1 MAPSVLIATV
11 VAAVYLAWEPASADL
26 AAQTFRA
33 DLFADQ
39 GFVLWSNA
47 WYGGFHVPGYSLL
60 YPPLA
65 AWLGVRLVGAI
76 AAVVAAVLFAVLV
89 SRRSGTRGGQLASMV
104 FAVGVSAWL
113 FTGRMP
119 FLLGIAIGLGALLA
133 AESRRLVLCAMLAG
147 LTGIASPVAGLFT
160 GLAGAAIGLAGDRTR
175 GAALALPSALAIL
188 VMGLAFPNGGEEPF
202 ALSSFIAVPLFAAG
216 AFWLIPPEE
225 RELRI
230 GVALYLI
237 LAILVVAIPNPLGG
251 NLTRLGA
258 LFAAPIAL
266 LVAWYRPVAL
276 AIVAVPL
283 LYWQL
288 SPPIRDT
295 VTALG
300 DPSTEASFYEPLISR
315 LEAEETEA
323 AATGETRVHVPAT
336 RNRWEAV
343 YVAEHFPLARG
354 WMRQLESD
362 DFELFQ
368 DGELTPGAYRDWLN
382 EHGVGL
388 VAVPLGVER
397 DYLAEDEVDLIDAGL
412 PFLEPEWSNHDWR
425 VYRFIDEPPVRYRW
439 TPYWD
444 VVDGEG
450 CVERD
455 GDWTRVEAPDG
466 SEVQIG
472 VRFSL
477 DGLTGT
483 ERVCSG

>member
-1 MAPSVLIATV
+1 MGPSVLVATAI
-11 VAAVYLAWEPASADL
+11 AAVYLAWEPASADL

-33 DLFADQ
+33 DLFSDQ

-65 AWLGVRLVGAI
+65 AWFGLRLVGAV
-76 AAVVAAVLFAVLV
+76 AVVAAAALFSILV
-89 SRRSGTRGGQLASMV
+89 SRQFGTRGAQLASIL

-119 FLLGIAIGLGALLA
+119 FLLGVALGLGTLLA
-133 AESRRLVLCAMLAG
+133 AQSRRWGVCAVLAALSG
-147 LTGIASPVAGLFT
+147 LASPVSGLFV
-160 GLAGAAIGLAGDRTR
+160 GLAGAAVGLAGDRIH
-175 GAALALPSALAIL
+175 GAAMALPSGLAIL
-188 VMGLAFPNGGEEPF
+188 VMAFAFPNGGEEPF
-202 ALSSFIAVPLFAAG
+202 VLSSFIAVPLFAAG
-216 AFWLIPPEE
+216 AFWLIPPEQ

-230 GVALYLI
+230 GVALYLV

-258 LFAAPIAL
+258 LFAGPIAL

-288 SPPIRDT
+288 SAPVRDT

-300 DPSTEASFYEPLISR
+300 DPSTEAAFYEPL
-315 LEAEETEA
+315 LAELDAEEAEA
-323 AATGETRVHVPAT
+323 AASDTRVHVPAT

-343 YVAEHFPLARG
+343 YVAERFPLARG

-362 DFELFQ
+362 DFDLFQ
-368 DGELTPGAYRDWLN
+368 DDNLTPEAYRDWLN

-388 VAVPLGVER
+388 VAVPEGVER
-397 DYLAEDEVDLIDAGL
+397 DYLAEDEVDLIESGL
-412 PFLEPEWSNHDWR
+412 PYLEPQWENDDWR
-425 VYRFIDEPPVRYRW
+425 LYRVTDQPPARYRW

-444 VVDGEG
+444 VLDGEG

-455 GDWTRVEAPDG
+455 GDWTRVKAPDG
-466 SEVQIG
+466 DELRIG
-472 VRFSL
+472 ARFSVEA
-477 DGLTGT
+477 LTGRD
-483 ERVCSG
+483 EVCSE

>member
-1 MAPSVLIATV
+1 MGPSVLVATV
-11 VAAVYLAWEPASADL
+11 IAAVYLAWEPASADL

-33 DLFADQ
+33 ELFEDQ

-65 AWLGVRLVGAI
+65 AWFGVRLVGAI
-76 AAVVAAVLFAVLV
+76 AAVVAAALFALLL
-89 SRRSGTRGGQLASMV
+89 SRRSGTRGGQLASV
-104 FAVGVSAWL
+104 LFAAGVSAWL

-119 FLLGIAIGLGALLA
+119 FLLGIAIGLGSLLAAQSGRLILCALLA
-133 AESRRLVLCAMLAG
+133 G
-147 LTGIASPVAGLFT
+147 LSALASPVAGLFT
-160 GLAGAAIGLAGDRTR
+160 GLAGAAIGLAGHRVS
-175 GAALALPSALAIL
+175 GAALALPSALGIL
-188 VMGLAFPNGGEEPF
+188 VMAFAFPNGGEEPF
-202 ALSSFIAVPLFAAG
+202 VWSSFIAVPLFAAG

-237 LAILVVAIPNPLGG
+237 LAILVVAVPNPLGG

-258 LFAAPIAL
+258 LFAAPIAV
-266 LVAWYRPVAL
+266 LVAWYRPVVL

-288 SPPIRDT
+288 SPPVRDT

-300 DPSTEASFYEPLISR
+300 DPSTDAAFYEPLVSK
-315 LEAEETEA
+315 LETESAEA
-323 AATGETRVHVPAT
+323 AAPETRVHVPAT

-368 DGELTPGAYRDWLN
+368 DGRLTPGSYREWLN

-388 VAVPLGVER
+388 VAVPQGVER

-412 PFLEPEWSNHDWR
+412 PYLEPVWENHDWR
-425 VYRFIDEPPVRYRW
+425 LYRFTDSPPVRYRW

-444 VVDGEG
+444 VVDGQG
-450 CVERD
+450 CVERE
-455 GDWTRVEAPDG
+455 GDWTRVEAPNG
-466 SEVQIG
+466 GELRIG
-472 VRFSL
+472 ARFSL
-477 DGLTGT
+477 DGLARRQ
-483 ERVCSG
+483 RVCSE

>member
-202 ALSSFIAVPLFAAG
+202 ALSSFSSWPSRTRSAG
-216 AFWLIPPEE
+216 
-225 RELRI
+225 
-230 GVALYLI
+230 
-237 LAILVVAIPNPLGG
+237 
-251 NLTRLGA
+251 T
-258 LFAAPIAL
+258 
-266 LVAWYRPVAL
+266 
-276 AIVAVPL
+276 
-283 LYWQL
+283 
-288 SPPIRDT
+288 
-295 VTALG
+295 
-300 DPSTEASFYEPLISR
+300 
-315 LEAEETEA
+315 
-323 AATGETRVHVPAT
+323 
-336 RNRWEAV
+336 
-343 YVAEHFPLARG
+343 
-354 WMRQLESD
+354 
-362 DFELFQ
+362 
-368 DGELTPGAYRDWLN
+368 
-382 EHGVGL
+382 
-388 VAVPLGVER
+388 
-397 DYLAEDEVDLIDAGL
+397 
-412 PFLEPEWSNHDWR
+412 
-425 VYRFIDEPPVRYRW
+425 
-439 TPYWD
+439 
-444 VVDGEG
+444 
-450 CVERD
+450 
-455 GDWTRVEAPDG
+455 
-466 SEVQIG
+466 
-472 VRFSL
+472 
-477 DGLTGT
+477 
-483 ERVCSG
+483 